1 MPKQSLLTP
10 GGRVI
15 LTYGRSLMA
24 LVIARSLAQRGVE
37 VIGCDDVDLTV
48 MSFSKHVKETFTVAP
63 WKRRPEDF
71 LDDLEAAVRDYAPPD
86 DRPYV
91 LMPVFAEAEL
101 IARHRRRFEPTI
113 KVAAPSWKS
122 IDLVHPKDHLA
133 KLVESAHLPAP
144 RTWVVGSRSA
154 LAKTAPGLAYPLIV
168 KPSDGAG
175 GRGVGVAASPE
186 AATSMVEALGYDA
199 NPLLQEMIPGEDF
212 CVAVLAR
219 QGQLTAMMA
228 YRNLT
233 TFPRKAGAGA
243 VRETVDA
250 EPFRQ
255 AVEQVLAAT
264 GWDGLAELDFRWSG
278 LASEPP
284 KLIEVNARF
293 WAGIFHS
300 IQTAVDFPW
309 LLYQQTIGAPL
320 DLVGEPQIGA
330 RTKTPGVWLLAAV
343 EDVAAT
349 APQLA
354 AAKDAWREIRRRLSA
369 GELSGLRRHLATA
382 GGVAS
387 VGDIVD
393 QFKAA
398 LAHGRS
404 APDEFSNDD
413 DPLIGLGALFV
424 LSSLIKHGALPDELT
439 YEAASEP
446 ADIPPRKPRRRPTI
460 GVTLPDRGDSLP
472 WLAMKLAIWLAGGRA
487 ARVTAR
493 APRDPKTIDGL
504 VFGGGSDVY
513 PLSFE
518 GKPKEGYRY
527 DLARGDMEASWG
539 LAARRHGLPVLGVC
553 RGAQMLNVIAG
564 GTLHMDLSSFEGA
577 DLTPSWWEHLTVR
590 KRVKLRKRSRLAAIV
605 GQDRLMVNSIHQQ
618 AIDRVGAGLSAAARE
633 ANGVIQA
640 IEDPTRPFW
649 IGVQYHPELMIYRR
663 VHRRLFKALV
673 DAARH
678 QPQAAADRAT

>member
-1 MPKQSLLTP
+1 MPEPSHSP
-10 GGRVI
+10 RGGRVI

-63 WKRRPEDF
+63 WRRRPEDF
-71 LDDLEAAVRDYAPPD
+71 LDDLEAAVRDYAPTD

-91 LMPVFAEAEL
+91 LMPVFGEVEL

-113 KVAAPSWKS
+113 KVAAPTWKS

-133 KLVESAHLPAP
+133 KLVENARLPAP
-144 RTWVVGSRSA
+144 RTLVVGGPA
-154 LAKTAPGLAYPLIV
+154 VLAKAASSLSYPLIV

-175 GRGVGVAASPE
+175 GRGVSSASSPE
-186 AATSMVEALGYDA
+186 EAAALVDALGYDTK
-199 NPLLQEMIPGEDF
+199 PLLQEMVPGEDF

-219 QGQLTAMMA
+219 KGELAAMMA

-255 AVEQVLAAT
+255 AVEQALAAT

-278 LASEPP
+278 RAQDSP

-320 DLVGEPQIGA
+320 DKVGEPQIGA

-349 APQLA
+349 APQLS

-369 GELSGLRRHLATA
+369 GELSGLRRHLAAAT
-382 GGVAS
+382 GVAS
-387 VGDIVD
+387 VGEIVD
-393 QFKAA
+393 QFRAA
-398 LAHGRS
+398 LAHGQS
-404 APDEFSNDD
+404 VPDEFSDDD

-424 LSSLIKHGALPDELT
+424 LSSLVKHGKLPDELT
-439 YEAASEP
+439 YEAKAEMIEVV
-446 ADIPPRKPRRRPTI
+446 ARKGRGRPTI
-460 GVTLPDRGDSLP
+460 GVTLPDRGDTLP

-487 ARVTAR
+487 VRVTAK
-493 APRDPKTIDGL
+493 APRDPRTIDGL
-504 VFGGGSDVY
+504 VFGGGSDIY
-513 PLSFE
+513 PLTFE
-518 GKPKEGYRY
+518 GRPKDGYRY

-564 GTLHMDLSSFEGA
+564 GTLHMDLSSFQGA
-577 DLTPSWWEHLTVR
+577 DLTPNWWEPLTVR
-590 KRVKLRKRSRLAAIV
+590 KPVKLRKRSRLAAIV
-605 GQDRLMVNSIHQQ
+605 GKDRLMVNIIHQQ
-618 AIDRVGAGLSAAARE
+618 AIDRVGAGLVVAARE
-633 ANGVIQA
+633 PNGIIQA
-640 IEDPTRPFW
+640 IEDPSRPFW
-649 IGVQYHPELMIYRR
+649 IGVQYHPELMIYRKT
-663 VHRRLFKALV
+663 HRQLFRALV
-673 DAARH
+673 EAAR
-678 QPQAAADRAT
+678 DGRARPSEKM